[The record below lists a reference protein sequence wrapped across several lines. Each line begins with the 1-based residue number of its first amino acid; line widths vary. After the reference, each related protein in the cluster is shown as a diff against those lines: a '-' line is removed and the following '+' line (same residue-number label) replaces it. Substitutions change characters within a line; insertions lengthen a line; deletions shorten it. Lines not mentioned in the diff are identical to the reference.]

1 MVRLDS
7 EPLKRKLSS
16 YGPIGNSGRMMEV
29 VYQLKRPAA
38 RTVRVAG
45 KQLTTNLTPSQKLV
59 IGRLPLKPVEFK
71 P

>member
-1 MVRLDS
+1 
-7 EPLKRKLSS
+7 
-16 YGPIGNSGRMMEV
+16 MEV